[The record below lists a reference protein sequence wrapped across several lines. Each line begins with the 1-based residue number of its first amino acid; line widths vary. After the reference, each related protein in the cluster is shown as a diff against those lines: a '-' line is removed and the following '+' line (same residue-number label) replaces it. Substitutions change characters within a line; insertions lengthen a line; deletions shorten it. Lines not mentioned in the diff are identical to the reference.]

1 MRTTSL
7 RGEVRLDGS
16 PSVFTINL
24 HQLSS
29 DSNFRDGYVRNTMF
43 PDDKFATFAVE
54 DIGSASEDFARGET
68 IATAVGGVLT
78 IKGEDIPLIF
88 EVEARDDGDVVFILG
103 KTTFTWDQLKL
114 RKPRARLVVSLE
126 DEVKVGGLAS
136 DETAPRSPVANEPA
150 LRGTL
155 PTVANRSRP
164 CPV

>member
-126 DEVKVGGLAS
+126 DEVKVEVLLA
-136 DETAPRSPVANEPA
+136 T
-150 LRGTL
+150 
-155 PTVANRSRP
+155 RP
-164 CPV
+164 LLAVP